1 MELTTKQ
8 LLGQKLEFGFHGTA
22 LTEEFKNLIHEY
34 QIGNVILFRRN
45 VTGAEQMRRLCG
57 EIREFITRETG
68 IPPFI
73 VIDEEG
79 GMVSRLPGDGVNV
92 PGAMAIA
99 ATGDP
104 ENARRASEITIR
116 QLRGLGANF
125 NMAPVLDVNSNPG
138 NPVIGVRSYGDRA
151 ERVAEFGCAAIAP
164 YPGSGV
170 HCCIKHFPGH
180 GDTAVDSHL
189 GLPRVDKTEAELEQL
204 ELIPFR
210 RAIRAGVPAVMM
222 SHVLFPNIQNE
233 QVPCTMSRYMVTEL
247 LRKKLGFDGLI
258 FTDCMEM
265 LAIRDHY
272 GTPEGVVASI
282 KAGVDIAEIS
292 STLGLELSA
301 AQAVNAAAAR
311 GEFDMD
317 ELRGSVE
324 RILKYKRQLFAEP
337 QPALCGRPEDRLA
350 VQRMS
355 RRAISTLGGEAFRA
369 DGDTLFCGCADYR
382 VSGVANEDG
391 GTLTFPEYMAGAF
404 GGDCLITPK
413 DPGEADIRAAVERA
427 GGCKKIVLG
436 TCNAHL
442 FRGQLALAQALAALN
457 KPMAMVA
464 LRNPYDLS
472 AAPQGVWALAS
483 YDYEAPALHALAEVL
498 RGGEATGVCPVRL
511 RQETQQR

>member
-1 MELTTKQ
+1 MELTIKQ
-8 LLGQKLEFGFHGTA
+8 LLGQKLEYGFHGTA
-22 LTEEFKNLIHEY
+22 LTEEFKDLIREY
-34 QIGNVILFRRN
+34 KIGNVILFRRN
-45 VTGAEQMRRLCG
+45 VESAEQLRRLCG
-57 EIREFITRETG
+57 EIREFILAETG

-73 VIDEEG
+73 IIDEEG
-79 GMVSRLPGDGVNV
+79 GMVSRLPGDAVNV

-125 NMAPVLDVNSNPG
+125 NMAPVLDVNSNRD
-138 NPVIGVRSYGDRA
+138 NPVIGIRSYGD
-151 ERVAEFGCAAIAP
+151 EPQSVAQFGCAAIAP
-164 YPGSGV
+164 YRGSGV

-189 GLPRVDKTEAELEQL
+189 GLPRVDKTEEELEQL

-210 RAIRAGVPAVMM
+210 RAIEAGAPAVMM
-222 SHVLFPNIQNE
+222 SHVLFPNIQSE

-247 LRKKLGFDGLI
+247 LRKKLGFRGLI

-292 STLGLELSA
+292 ATFELELRA
-301 AQAVNAAAAR
+301 AEAVNEAAAR
-311 GEFDMD
+311 GEFDME
-317 ELRGSVE
+317 ELRESVE
-324 RILKYKRQLFAEP
+324 RILSFKRQLFAAPE
-337 QPALCGRPEDRLA
+337 AELCNRPEDCLA

-355 RRAISTLGGEAFRA
+355 RQAISCLGGSPFRA
-369 DGDTLFCGCADYR
+369 DEDTFFCGCADYR
-382 VSGVANEDG
+382 VSGVANDSG
-391 GTLTFPEYMAGAF
+391 GAFTFPEYMANAFRAGAMV
-404 GGDCLITPK
+404 TPK
-413 DPGEADIRAAVERA
+413 EPGEADIAAAVERA
-427 GGCKKIVLG
+427 RGYGKIVLG

-442 FRGQLALAQALAALN
+442 FRGQLRLAEALAALG
-457 KPMAMVA
+457 KPMAVAA

-472 AAPQGVWALAS
+472 ALPEGLWKLAA
-483 YDYEAPALHALAEVL
+483 YDYEAPALLALKEVL
-498 RGGEATGVCPVRL
+498 SGGAATGRCPVKL
-511 RQETQQR
+511 L

>member
-1 MELTTKQ
+1 MELTIKQ
-8 LLGQKLEFGFHGTA
+8 LLGQKLEYGFHGTA
-22 LTEEFKNLIHEY
+22 LTEEFKDLIREY
-34 QIGNVILFRRN
+34 KIGNVILFRRN
-45 VTGAEQMRRLCG
+45 VESAEQLRRLCG
-57 EIREFITRETG
+57 EIREFILAETG

-73 VIDEEG
+73 IIDEEG
-79 GMVSRLPGDGVNV
+79 GMVSRLPGDAVNV

-125 NMAPVLDVNSNPG
+125 NMAPVLDVNSNRD
-138 NPVIGVRSYGDRA
+138 NPVIGIRSYGD
-151 ERVAEFGCAAIAP
+151 EPQSVAQFGCAAIAP
-164 YPGSGV
+164 YRGSGV

-189 GLPRVDKTEAELEQL
+189 GLPRVDKTEEELEQL

-210 RAIRAGVPAVMM
+210 RAIEAGAPAVMM
-222 SHVLFPNIQNE
+222 SHVLFPNIQSE

-247 LRKKLGFDGLI
+247 LRKKLGFRGLI

-292 STLGLELSA
+292 ATFELELRA
-301 AQAVNAAAAR
+301 AEAVNEAAAR
-311 GEFDMD
+311 GEFDME
-317 ELRGSVE
+317 ELRESVE
-324 RILKYKRQLFAEP
+324 RILSFKRQLFAAPE
-337 QPALCGRPEDRLA
+337 AELCNRPEDRLA

-355 RRAISTLGGEAFRA
+355 RQAISCLGGSPFRA
-369 DGDTLFCGCADYR
+369 DEDTFFCGCADYR
-382 VSGVANEDG
+382 VSGVANDSG
-391 GTLTFPEYMAGAF
+391 GAFTFPEYMANVFRAGAMV
-404 GGDCLITPK
+404 TPK
-413 DPGEADIRAAVERA
+413 EPGEADIAAAVERA
-427 GGCKKIVLG
+427 RGYGKIVLG

-442 FRGQLALAQALAALN
+442 FRGQLRLAEALAALG
-457 KPMAMVA
+457 KPMAVAA

-472 AAPQGVWALAS
+472 TLPEGLWKLAA
-483 YDYEAPALHALAEVL
+483 YDYETPALLALKEVL
-498 RGGEATGVCPVRL
+498 SGGAATGSCPVKL
-511 RQETQQR
+511 L

>member
-1 MELTTKQ
+1 MELTIKQ
-8 LLGQKLEFGFHGTA
+8 LLGQKLEYGFHGTA
-22 LTEEFKNLIHEY
+22 LTEEFKDLIREY
-34 QIGNVILFRRN
+34 KIGNVILFRRN
-45 VTGAEQMRRLCG
+45 VESAEQVRRLCG
-57 EIREFITRETG
+57 EIRDFITRETG

-73 VIDEEG
+73 IIDEEG
-79 GMVSRLPGDGVNV
+79 GMVSRLPRDAVNV
-92 PGAMAIA
+92 PGVMAVA

-125 NMAPVLDVNSNPG
+125 NMAPVLDVNSNPN
-138 NPVIGVRSYGDRA
+138 NPVIGVRSYGDEA
-151 ERVAEFGCAAIAP
+151 ARVAAFGCASIAP
-164 YPGSGV
+164 YRGSGV

-189 GLPRVDKTEAELEQL
+189 GLPRVDKTEEELEQL

-210 RAIRAGVPAVMM
+210 RAIEAGAPAVMM
-222 SHVLFPNIQNE
+222 SHVLFPNIQSE

-292 STLGLELSA
+292 ATFELELRA
-301 AQAVNAAAAR
+301 AETVNEAAAR
-311 GEFDMD
+311 GEFDME
-317 ELRGSVE
+317 ELRESVE
-324 RILKYKRQLFAEP
+324 RILKFKRQLFAAPE
-337 QPALCGRPEDRLA
+337 AELCNRPEDRLA

-355 RRAISTLGGEAFRA
+355 RRAISCLGGTPFRA
-369 DGDTLFCGCADYR
+369 DGDTFFCGCADYR

-391 GTLTFPEYMAGAF
+391 WAFAFPEYMAKAF
-404 GGDCLITPK
+404 GAACLVTPK
-413 DPGEADIRAAVERA
+413 EPGEADIRAAVERA
-427 GGCKKIVLG
+427 KGSGKIVLG
-436 TCNAHL
+436 TCNGHL
-442 FRGQLALAQALAALN
+442 FQGQLQLAQALAALN
-457 KPMAMVA
+457 KPLAIVA

-472 AAPQGVWALAS
+472 AAPEGAWKLAS
-483 YDYEAPALHALAEVL
+483 YDYEEPALAALADVL
-498 RGGEATGVCPVRL
+498 RGGETTGTCPVKL
-511 RQETQQR
+511 